1 LDILWFKEHFFS
13 RGVFAREHS
22 PFVTITIEVA
32 IGWLFEDGY
41 AKEAARYFQIAGN
54 SFRTMLKKLPYR
66 CMLNV
71 RTNGEHSPLHMI
83 FSLLTTALLNVEGE
97 RPRAWATSGQPL
109 RL

>member
-1 LDILWFKEHFFS
+1 LIFNLQHRIIGVI
-13 RGVFAREHS
+13 RGVEPSKTAREPS

-41 AKEAARYFQIAGN
+41 AKEAARYFQTARN

-71 RTNGEHSPLHMI
+71 RTNGECSQQQTILVDFKRRSQCI
-83 FSLLTTALLNVEGE
+83 DA
-97 RPRAWATSGQPL
+97 R
-109 RL
+109 